1 MSDKAILENVMQVRT
16 VKRGVTPLIG
26 FEGAGL
32 EDEKGLFK
40 RLNESVEL
48 IAGGKR
54 APSYLVILMPGF
66 RPFAAVEAPDNGPIP
81 EGMTAKTIPAG
92 DYVAFGFE
100 KAHVGLFWS
109 SICTEDNQKKYN
121 IDLAKPRFEI
131 GTPELEAAGLIEWYI
146 PVRR

>member
-1 MSDKAILENVMQVRT
+1 MPDKALLENVIQVRT
-16 VKRGVTPLIG
+16 VKRDVTPLIG

-32 EDEKGLFK
+32 DDEKRLFK
-40 RLNESVEL
+40 RLNETFEL

-54 APSYLVILMPGF
+54 PPMYLVILMPGF
-66 RPFAAVEAPDNGPIP
+66 RPFAAVEAPDSGPIP
-81 EGMTAKTIPAG
+81 NGMTAYTIPAD
-92 DYVAFGFE
+92 DYVVFGFE

-131 GTPELEAAGLIEWYI
+131 GTPELETAGLIEWYI
-146 PVRR
+146 PIRR